1 MLYKTASWRDP
12 VNLLGDTYS
21 TYTRRCL
28 FSLRT
33 CALNLGMLVGMLMRL
48 VNFLVPN
55 LDIFIF
61 LKLVVTSKQFAATI
75 ILLLVTQLCLT
86 FWDPMNCS
94 QPGSSVHGILQGRI
108 LEWASMPSSWGSS
121 WPKDQTRVSSI
132 AGGFF
137 TIWATRE
144 AHNYI
149 SGYYSLALEEKTCPR
164 VWFSLLTIVLLSM
177 GSQRVGHNWAT
188 EQQIIDEEMERKSG
202 VRGSGHMK

>member
-1 MLYKTASWRDP
+1 M
-12 VNLLGDTYS
+12 
-21 TYTRRCL
+21 
-28 FSLRT
+28 
-33 CALNLGMLVGMLMRL
+33 
-48 VNFLVPN
+48 
-55 LDIFIF
+55 
-61 LKLVVTSKQFAATI
+61 VTSKQFAATI

-149 SGYYSLALEEKTCPR
+149 ISGYYYSLALEEKTCPR